1 MASGYA
7 TPGWPP
13 GWWPLEL
20 SERAERAVVA
30 FRDRVRSGSV
40 VIDEAAATDALDLL
54 DRVMRRHVEE
64 IVDRDG
70 MPHLAHVINGWG
82 DARLRGRRMLEHI
95 GQFVHRD
102 EEGRPFILQCDAE
115 GDFHPWQGF
124 AYAVMAGV
132 DLGQPIPGA
141 GATLAEV
148 ARNSVY
154 LQTKLGRELG
164 HLLYGLA
171 HLEADADAVRPFL
184 LDGEPFT
191 VQELMEH
198 AVVAHFEGDFK
209 TCKKIHL
216 TEGICAAAVRI
227 AGLDD
232 YREEA
237 EVFLA
242 GQLEQLYVL
251 GLVLEEAR
259 RVQATGG
266 SADTS
271 LLDDLRA
278 TLALDRWF
286 ENVIWQ
292 AGHLTELAE
301 LASGLGYA
309 IAPEIER
316 SLALVI
322 NEVNALLPALLPH
335 VDFAANFLVFG
346 HYRRGV
352 SLVLER
358 VHAGREGRTVDLAR
372 YTVDFDAITPVP
384 RASSGAAPSRVFD
397 LYQEP
402 RKIRP
407 RFTEVVARYAAGARG
422 GLEPRGN
429 ADHFRRIGPP
439 LWPRALHYELL
450 DYGDQIGTELH
461 LESDAVRPLGPVLR
475 DLAERVTARSP
486 SRRIEWDPTWWRR
499 SGRLRV
505 LYDDATPVDVVAAGM
520 HDLIAETWTEI
531 DAFGQQAQVVGG
543 VSEPVDT
550 RAEP

>member
-1 MASGYA
+1 VASGY
-7 TPGWPP
+7 TPP

-20 SERAERAVVA
+20 SERAGEAVAA
-30 FRDRVRSGSV
+30 FRDRMRAEPIA
-40 VIDEAAATDALDLL
+40 IDEAAAAEVLGLL

-82 DARLRGRRMLEHI
+82 NARLRGRKMLEHF

-132 DLGQPIPGA
+132 DLGQAIPGA
-141 GATLAEV
+141 GATLDEV

-171 HLEADADAVRPFL
+171 HLEEDADAARSFL
-184 LDGEPFT
+184 LDGEAFT
-191 VQELMEH
+191 VRELVEH

-216 TEGICAAAVRI
+216 TEGICAAAARI
-227 AGLDD
+227 TGLEE

-259 RVQATGG
+259 RVEAAGG
-266 SADTS
+266 SADTW

-301 LASGLGYA
+301 LAVRLGYA
-309 IAPEIER
+309 VAPEIER

-322 NEVNALLPALLPH
+322 REVNALLPALLPY

-352 SLVLER
+352 SLFLER
-358 VHAGREGRTVDLAR
+358 LRAGREGRAVDLAR

-384 RASSGAAPSRVFD
+384 RASSGSAPSRVFD

-407 RFTEVVARYAAGARG
+407 RFTEVVARYAAGARE

-439 LWPRALHYELL
+439 SWPRALHYELL
-450 DYGDQIGTELH
+450 DYGDRIGTELH
-461 LESDAVRPLGPVLR
+461 LESEAVRSLGPVLQQ
-475 DLAERVTARSP
+475 LADRVTALSP
-486 SRRIEWDPTWWRR
+486 GHPIEWDPKWWRR

-505 LYDDATPVDVVAAGM
+505 VYDDTTPVDDIAAGM
-520 HDLIAETWTEI
+520 HELIAKTWTEI
-531 DAFGQQAQVVGG
+531 DAFGRQVQVAGG